1 MAQSDLPLGQ
11 INPAARPVSD
21 FVRPAQIQL
30 AAPVAPPG
38 MPALPGATLLQG
50 PGMASIGGVNRSQQ
64 LAEALAP
71 FSKNLTAVLQQGAE
85 SAAASAAQ
93 RGQRQA
99 YAEARNASLQALS
112 TADRTNEAASY
123 DYAAANRK
131 LAAKD
136 PEGGFLMDLLNPY
149 RQMGVQRGLSK
160 LAGMEVEAAMD
171 TAYGQ
176 NSAAILEAGDKG
188 PAMLKRLQAQVTAQL
203 TQKYAL
209 DETTPGFLNHTLPK
223 INAATEK
230 VSNKALKARVEYQK
244 GYLPPVAAA
253 LISALWGDFKAQR
266 LRKDPQLIIGN
277 QTINNDD
284 TPESRKAI
292 DAALYS
298 QAEAILDSHSAQMG
312 LTGEPTYLGKKV
324 AEILF
329 ANADANS
336 VEDPQFKK
344 FVQGIRTGPA
354 IVVNP
359 ATGEKERMTLG
370 ALYSQESVDSEMKYG
385 AYAFQQQ
392 QREQQRQIETAQDL
406 ALDGRPASPGRPE
419 LPSLLRTPFNDPAAQ
434 QALVEEHYKA
444 WQLEHPGGSKTKF
457 LEALNKVRGI
467 VKDIPGYDYP
477 ANGVADL
484 FNDMRGR
491 YGDDWDPKQA
501 AREYNEFRQTQ
512 INPKDLG
519 AADREFDNLRRQKNS
534 ENGTLFRGTVNRIV
548 QDEVTAALN
557 REYGTG
563 DEASISGMGMVALKA
578 ASANR
583 AAARANLNKALYP
596 YVNAAINAAAAKE
609 KASLSEAQ
617 TMQIAQDAVRQY
629 GTLSE
634 TSKAAYK
641 TLFPGG
647 RVSGAPSVPGTMAT
661 PAGPAATGKPVQA
674 APATYGVQQLDNFPK
689 RQQRLLNWQNET
701 ILNREGI
708 QTELMRL
715 QAGQGFSP
723 QLKRAAMDG
732 RARTPAEFLEGQMKR
747 YGMTITPR
755 AMKHFQEI
763 SSAETTPLRYV
774 STLANAVYPSV
785 ARASR
790 WALDAIT
797 GTQPSIAAEMPAGG
811 APMRPQR
818 LIAFNPYRRPAASY
832 GGGSGMGG
840 SVQQQAMQ
848 LIRQFEG
855 FRTGAYWDVNAYR
868 AGYGS
873 DTTTDVS
880 GRISRVSQSTRVTKQ
895 MAERDLLRRSSEF
908 LSVAQRQV
916 GSRFSAL
923 NSATKAALASVTYNY
938 GSLPATVVA
947 AARTGDIRRISNAI
961 KALQHD
967 DNGINASRR
976 IQEAAIVRQSIT
988 GGN

>member
-1 MAQSDLPLGQ
+1 M
-11 INPAARPVSD
+11 
-21 FVRPAQIQL
+21 
-30 AAPVAPPG
+30 
-38 MPALPGATLLQG
+38 
-50 PGMASIGGVNRSQQ
+50 
-64 LAEALAP
+64 
-71 FSKNLTAVLQQGAE
+71 
-85 SAAASAAQ
+85 
-93 RGQRQA
+93 
-99 YAEARNASLQALS
+99 
-112 TADRTNEAASY
+112 
-123 DYAAANRK
+123 
-131 LAAKD
+131 
-136 PEGGFLMDLLNPY
+136 
-149 RQMGVQRGLSK
+149 
-160 LAGMEVEAAMD
+160 
-171 TAYGQ
+171 
-176 NSAAILEAGDKG
+176 
-188 PAMLKRLQAQVTAQL
+188 TAQL

-230 VSNKALKARVEYQK
+230 VSNKALKDRVEYQK

-329 ANADANS
+329 ANADSNS

-344 FVQGIRTGPA
+344 FAKGIRTGPA

-392 QREQQRQIETAQDL
+392 QREQQQQIETAQDL

-563 DEASISGMGMVALKA
+563 NEASISGMGMVALKA

-634 TSKAAYK
+634 TSKAAYR

-661 PAGPAATGKPVQA
+661 PATPGATGKPAQA

-747 YGMTITPR
+747 YGMSITPR
-755 AMKHFQEI
+755 AMKHLQEI
-763 SSAETTPLRYV
+763 SSAETTPMRYV
-774 STLANAVYPSV
+774 STLTNAVYPSV

-811 APMRPQR
+811 APARPQR

-840 SVQQQAMQ
+840 AGMPDHGGLAALISSGEGGFNSVNYGTTGSGREINLTSMLIGQVERMQARGQVSAVGFAQWMPGNLTRARQAAGLPANAPMSPANQQKMFWAYVLNSNKQPALRDYLTGQSGNLNAAHRALSGEWAAIQGPNGRGTYDGDSAGNMASISAAKVRQA
-848 LIRQFEG
+848 LIR
-855 FRTGAYWDVNAYR
+855 A
-868 AGYGS
+868 
-873 DTTTDVS
+873 
-880 GRISRVSQSTRVTKQ
+880 
-895 MAERDLLRRSSEF
+895 
-908 LSVAQRQV
+908 
-916 GSRFSAL
+916 
-923 NSATKAALASVTYNY
+923 
-938 GSLPATVVA
+938 
-947 AARTGDIRRISNAI
+947 
-961 KALQHD
+961 
-967 DNGINASRR
+967 
-976 IQEAAIVRQSIT
+976 RQSIT
-988 GGN
+988 GRN